1 MRKFFFSIL
10 LAAAVLLGEEYKAE
24 PGSAPPAELS
34 DSVKGLLEKQG
45 VKISKDGKPLSEIWF
60 RAELPAPKPS
70 TEANLTM
77 PAVPHGAS
85 EAFTL
90 AASFTIL
97 FNVLQFPAGVVP
109 VTRVR
114 ADEARRASAKT
125 RMERRAAEI
134 DAGSAGLPVGV
145 QLAARPWDDALV
157 LALLD
162 QVVDVERPPVEPA
175 REDTR
180 QRGLA
185 GGHEADEVDL
195 VGHAVSRSRVAK
207 KSG

>member
-77 PAVPHGAS
+77 PNVPHGAL
-85 EAFTL
+85 L
-90 AASFTIL
+90 AVIKVEQTYS
-97 FNVLQFPAGVVP
+97 
-109 VTRVR
+109 
-114 ADEARRASAKT
+114 DRRGQTFKP
-125 RMERRAAEI
+125 
-134 DAGSAGLPVGV
+134 GLYTC
-145 QLAARPWDDALV
+145 
-157 LALLD
+157 
-162 QVVDVERPPVEPA
+162 QVNII
-175 REDTR
+175 
-180 QRGLA
+180 
-185 GGHEADEVDL
+185 DEVSGRFAFPRLDL
-195 VGHAVSRSRVAK
+195 YVR
-207 KSG
+207 